1 MIEQY
6 DPASGEIYDGD
17 PMELVAL
24 DMAGLDEDAMLA
36 LFPTPVQ
43 AAGALLMARE
53 AVRRAPT
60 ALRGARNA
68 LRAAERSHRVTLGK
82 VTQELARDYP
92 GMGVTERRTMAHADT
107 RVVDAQDAIDTAWL
121 VLEYARDWDMALG
134 RDVKLLI
141 SINANFRME
150 HR

>member
-68 LRAAERSHRVTLGK
+68 LRTAERSHRVTLGK
-82 VTQELARDYP
+82 VTQEL
-92 GMGVTERRTMAHADT
+92 
-107 RVVDAQDAIDTAWL
+107 
-121 VLEYARDWDMALG
+121 ARDWDMALG

-141 SINANFRME
+141 SINANFRTE
-150 HR
+150 HRA